1 MIICVVVY
9 YLYFIMYRYV
19 SYGEKK
25 DSYCDANGVTMTRLC
40 RSFVNFNN
48 IIIITTKNSKT
59 NDNYK

>member
-40 RSFVNFNN
+40 RSFVDFNN
-48 IIIITTKNSKT
+48 III
-59 NDNYK
+59 